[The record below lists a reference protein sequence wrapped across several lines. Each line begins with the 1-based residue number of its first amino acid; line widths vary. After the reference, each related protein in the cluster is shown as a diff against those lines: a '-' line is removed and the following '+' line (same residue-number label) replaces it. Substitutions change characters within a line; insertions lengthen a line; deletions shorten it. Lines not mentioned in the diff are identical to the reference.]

1 VTGFYKLLGVER
13 TATEQEIRAAF
24 RALAYLHPDLHPADR
39 SATSRY
45 QEISE
50 AFATL
55 SDPTRRAE
63 YDAQPSE
70 VAGIEAAQ
78 FALDMATEV
87 ASGIREVNPSEV
99 AQALYAKAQTHQG
112 RQEIRSGFELLR
124 GLFRPAT

>member
-1 VTGFYKLLGVER
+1 VTDFYKLLGVER
-13 TATEQEIRAAF
+13 NATEQEIRAAF
-24 RALAYLHPDLHPADR
+24 RALAYLHPDLHPADK

-55 SDPTRRAE
+55 SDPERRAT

-78 FALDMATEV
+78 FALDLATEV
-87 ASGIREVNPSEV
+87 ASGIREVNPTEM
-99 AQALYAKAQTHQG
+99 AHHLFTKAQTHQG
-112 RQEIRSGFELLR
+112 RQEIRSGFELLK
-124 GLFRPAT
+124 GFFRPAT